1 MPDRTVLIIEDDATL
16 LRGLQDNFRSHG
28 YQVIAAANGQQGLQ
42 SALDRAPDLIILD
55 IMLPKV
61 NGFEIC
67 RRLRAMKIEAPIIML
82 TARDEESDVVL
93 GLNLGADDYVTK
105 PFSVKE
111 LMARV
116 GAALRRRETPKK
128 FAFGDFELD
137 VAART
142 LKRKGREIKLTA
154 KEFDL
159 LQLFLS
165 RPDEV
170 LGRDDILN
178 KVWGYGCFVT
188 PRSIDRFVTV
198 LRQKIEPKPAAPA
211 FIQTVHG
218 VGYKFHPP
226 K

>member
-1 MPDRTVLIIEDDATL
+1 MKTVLIIEDDPAM
-16 LRGLQDNFRSHG
+16 LRVLKDNLEFEGYRALPAADGEKGL
-28 YQVIAAANGQQGLQ
+28 VAAADGK
-42 SALDRAPDLIILD
+42 PDLIILD